1 MSRRGKPRI
10 WTATVV
16 ATLVMLVSACGDG
29 EPTPASYFEAL
40 ESQTR
45 SYAEAL
51 AELRTTFGEELAAE
65 LSVLHDRTDFA
76 DTNAVAGYF
85 GQAKEAAIVKTA
97 DLFSR
102 EGAELRT
109 FMDGLRELEP
119 PDGLAQAHDDFVAG
133 GDGLLEAM
141 PPTIEAVRN
150 LEVIEDL
157 PTALEDTPYTV
168 ASQRF
173 GIACQSLGTTAAEQ
187 GIEVELECPGTAGDV
202 VEGDG

>member
-1 MSRRGKPRI
+1 
-10 WTATVV
+10 
-16 ATLVMLVSACGDG
+16 MLVAACGDA

-40 ESQTR
+40 ETQTR

-51 AELRTTFGEELAAE
+51 TELRATFGDELAAE
-65 LSVLHDRTDFA
+65 LATLHDRTNFA

-102 EGAELRT
+102 EGTELRT
-109 FMDGLRELEP
+109 FMDGLSELDP
-119 PDGLAQAHDDFVAG
+119 PEGLAQAHDDFVAG
-133 GDGLLEAM
+133 GDGLLAAM
-141 PPTIEAVRN
+141 PATIEAVRN
-150 LEVIEDL
+150 LDVIEDL
-157 PTALEDTPYTV
+157 PTALQETPYTV

-173 GIACQSLGTTAAEQ
+173 GIACQSLGATAAEQ
-187 GIEVELECPGTAGDV
+187 GIEVDLDCPGTPDDV